1 MDDVWLYAYIP
12 ADDCLA
18 VQVVLKKDKEKA
30 HQQYK
35 EGDLTTK
42 YKNISS
48 FKKNSSW
55 AMYDVKTLSYSS
67 EGSPV
72 LLSVSKLS

>member
-1 MDDVWLYAYIP
+1 MLTYNKMDNVWPYAYIP

-35 EGDLTTK
+35 EGDLTT
-42 YKNISS
+42 
-48 FKKNSSW
+48 
-55 AMYDVKTLSYSS
+55 
-67 EGSPV
+67 
-72 LLSVSKLS
+72 

>member
-1 MDDVWLYAYIP
+1 MTCDFYAFIP
-12 ADDCLA
+12 ADDCPA
-18 VQVVLKKDKEKA
+18 VQVVLKKDKEKT

-48 FKKNSSW
+48 FKKNSTW
-55 AMYDVKTLSYSS
+55 AIYGVKTLS
-67 EGSPV
+67 
-72 LLSVSKLS
+72 

>member
-1 MDDVWLYAYIP
+1 MTCDFTLYIP

-35 EGDLTTK
+35 EGDLRTK
-42 YKNISS
+42 YTNISS
-48 FKKNSSW
+48 SKNSSW
-55 AMYDVKTLSYSS
+55 TMYDVKTLSYTS